1 MGLDSL
7 GSTELAFE
15 LGRQIGTDLPETIA
29 YDHPTVFRLISHIV
43 PGEGHATADH
53 VTKPRQRSDTLQPR
67 QDDHSDAKLI
77 AVEGVAFRFSGADG
91 VQAFRGMPHTVL
103 KDGG

>member
-1 MGLDSL
+1 MIRRPPRSTRTDTLFPYTTLFRSPAAAIDASRGFAEMGLDSL

-43 PGEGHATADH
+43 PGEGHATADRKSTRLNSSH
-53 VTKPRQRSDTLQPR
+53 
-67 QDDHSDAKLI
+67 
-77 AVEGVAFRFSGADG
+77 
-91 VQAFRGMPHTVL
+91 
-103 KDGG
+103 